1 MPALHPEG
9 RDSLLRVGE
18 CATPV
23 RLRSAPQDHPVSA
36 CQLPQIMPSL
46 AYPLALSRITS
57 STFDPSVTVAPATGD
72 CEAMMWYGVM
82 LMDETS
88 EPVNPT
94 AESALYAS
102 VLVMPMTFG
111 TTAMSDSYS

>member
-1 MPALHPEG
+1 MPALPLVSS
-9 RDSLLRVGE
+9 DSLLPVGGY
-18 CATPV
+18 ATPV
-23 RLRSAPQDHPVSA
+23 HPRSAPQGHPGSA

-46 AYPLALSRITS
+46 AYPVALSRITN
-57 STFDPSVTVAPATGD
+57 STFDLSVTVARPTGD
-72 CEAMMWYGVM
+72 CVAIMWYGVM

-94 AESALYAS
+94 AESALCAS
-102 VLVMPMTFG
+102 VLVIPMTFG